1 MNVCFGG
8 VLMLLM
14 AAVCFPFIY
23 FLFDEAWELHSK
35 VPVTEAQ
42 VVAAVIALLLIAR
55 AGAQLPP
62 SPEPPAPPLAPV
74 DWGNSES
81 VASFSAPPS
90 PPPLDSL
97 IYSIDTLDL
106 PFTCLYLKRDLARL
120 KTDSD
125 RSSRIRLVLKVH
137 LLTTRTPLTMFPR

>member
-42 VVAAVIALLLIAR
+42 VVAAVIALLLIAI
-55 AGAQLPP
+55 LPMWIAFTYVVVYMHT
-62 SPEPPAPPLAPV
+62 S
-74 DWGNSES
+74 S
-81 VASFSAPPS
+81 SA
-90 PPPLDSL
+90 
-97 IYSIDTLDL
+97 TLHMC
-106 PFTCLYLKRDLARL
+106 PCARFEV
-120 KTDSD
+120 
-125 RSSRIRLVLKVH
+125 RI
-137 LLTTRTPLTMFPR
+137 